1 MKKLL
6 KLAGI
11 ITLIITALSLIGRI
25 TGKFGRKSKGKIDY
39 YTYNSDTYKR
49 VYYYLRFGK

>member
-25 TGKFGRKSKGKIDY
+25 TGKFGRKSKSKAA
-39 YTYNSDTYKR
+39 K
-49 VYYYLRFGK
+49 LA